1 MVKYTVDHIP
11 KATLAN
17 RRPGLALSATSFT
30 IHNTG
35 NMKSTARNERDNLTR
50 SDNYVTA
57 SFHIVIDEKEAIE
70 CIPLNE
76 SAWAAGDGTNGA
88 GNRTSIHI
96 EICESGN
103 YAKTLDNAAELVASM
118 LLESEW
124 GVDRL
129 RRHWDWPRSDGYRK
143 VCPRLMYDNGKWTG
157 WTKFKNRVAAK
168 MRQAKESEPM
178 TPLEKKAFEELQR
191 AVKQQEEMIEAQSKA
206 LTAATERLAAPK
218 WFVEEFGSGDLDGL
232 ISEPAMSKEGWRNT
246 AISLRTQGF
255 GNGRD
260 KSVDIL

>member
-1 MVKYTVDHIP
+1 MVKYTKDHIP
-11 KATLAN
+11 RTTLAN
-17 RRPGLALSATSFT
+17 RRPGHALSATTFT

-35 NMKSTARNERDNLTR
+35 NLKSTARNERDNLTR
-50 SDNYVTA
+50 SNNYVTA
-57 SFHIVIDEKEAIE
+57 SFHIVIDENEAIE

-76 SAWAAGDGTNGA
+76 SAWAAGDGTNGS

-103 YAKTLDNAAELVASM
+103 YAKTLDNAVELVASM

-157 WTKFKNRVAAK
+157 WTEFKNRVAAK
-168 MRQAKESEPM
+168 MQQAKESEPM
-178 TPLEKKAFEELQR
+178 SPAEKKAFDDLLQT
-191 AVKQQEEMIEAQSKA
+191 VKQQQEVLDQLAKSV
-206 LTAATERLAAPK
+206 TAASERLEAPK
-218 WFVEEFGSGDLDGL
+218 WFVEEFGSGDLGGL
-232 ISEPAMSKEGWRNT
+232 ISEPVMSKEGWRNT

-255 GNGRD
+255 GKGRD
-260 KSVDIL
+260 KSVYIL